1 MIIDFNNIYIN
12 IFLSILRMIS
22 DSKTDEDNFTRIM
35 QLFFNA
41 HDLNGWKINLTLFD
55 GLEWDKLGFILYIK
69 AFFNCYIGPDGSST
83 KLADGQCGKAVAT
96 HYSTSQ
102 RYAFIRMTSDATLEK
117 VGLLVEYVA
126 AKDYCTNFLH
136 FERTFRI
143 LNKTFD

>member
-1 MIIDFNNIYIN
+1 
-12 IFLSILRMIS
+12 MIS
-22 DSKTDEDNFTRIM
+22 DSKTDVDTGSNSTLRGLCSFSLMLTT
-35 QLFFNA
+35 LK
-41 HDLNGWKINLTLFD
+41 GWRINLT
-55 GLEWDKLGFILYIK
+55 LEWDKLGFILYIK

-83 KLADGQCGKAVAT
+83 TLADGQCGKAVAT

-102 RYAFIRMTSDATLEK
+102 RYAFMRMTSDATLEK

-126 AKDYCTNFLH
+126 AKDYCTNFLQ

>member
-12 IFLSILRMIS
+12 IFLSFLRMIS

-41 HDLNGWKINLTLFD
+41 HDLNGWRINLT
-55 GLEWDKLGFILYIK
+55 LEWDKLGFILYIK

-83 KLADGQCGKAVAT
+83 TLADGQCGKAVAT

-126 AKDYCTNFLH
+126 AKDYCTNFLQ

>member
-1 MIIDFNNIYIN
+1 M
-12 IFLSILRMIS
+12 
-22 DSKTDEDNFTRIM
+22 
-35 QLFFNA
+35 
-41 HDLNGWKINLTLFD
+41 
-55 GLEWDKLGFILYIK
+55 
-69 AFFNCYIGPDGSST
+69 ST

>member
-41 HDLNGWKINLTLFD
+41 HDLNGWRINLT
-55 GLEWDKLGFILYIK
+55 LEWDKLGFILYIK

-96 HYSTSQ
+96 HYSTLQ

-126 AKDYCTNFLH
+126 AKDYCTNFLQ

>member
-22 DSKTDEDNFTRIM
+22 DSKTDEDNFTIM

-69 AFFNCYIGPDGSST
+69 HFST
-83 KLADGQCGKAVAT
+83 V
-96 HYSTSQ
+96 
-102 RYAFIRMTSDATLEK
+102 I
-117 VGLLVEYVA
+117 
-126 AKDYCTNFLH
+126 
-136 FERTFRI
+136 
-143 LNKTFD
+143 